1 MGTIPAWLCSAQVL
15 LSPPAAFRAPSE
27 GFSWLFLGGE
37 DSWRERDGAGVFL
50 PALTFRNLVSEG
62 CCCSFPVLQKAGKPL
77 GSASHPSQ
85 LGLCHPWER
94 GMAPQ
99 CCPWLLPFI
108 WGSFCCPEP
117 ALRLQLG
124 CPKTPSRFSSRVL
137 LTCLSSASP
146 KAQGKF
152 VMKSWAFPFQFQK
165 EVNEG
170 SCYLLPERGEQLYL
184 TSAGEVPLHFIPF
197 HRCVQVPSFSLCSC
211 FLCPKP
217 STLF

>member
-1 MGTIPAWLCSAQVL
+1 MELECSCLPSLLEIWFQRDAAAPSLCCKRQENPWEVPSTHPSWGSATPGSGEWHLSAAHGSFLSFGDLFAALNL
-15 LSPPAAFRAPSE
+15 LS
-27 GFSWLFLGGE
+27 
-37 DSWRERDGAGVFL
+37 
-50 PALTFRNLVSEG
+50 
-62 CCCSFPVLQKAGKPL
+62 
-77 GSASHPSQ
+77 
-85 LGLCHPWER
+85 
-94 GMAPQ
+94 
-99 CCPWLLPFI
+99 
-108 WGSFCCPEP
+108 
-117 ALRLQLG
+117 G